1 MISRSP
7 TLAEVLNALRDG
19 ILRDARVSLPGRVE
33 SFDAATNTADI
44 QPMVRE
50 TVENDDGTTSQVSLP
65 ILTGVPVMFPSG
77 GGFRITFPIAQ
88 GDTVLLVFADRSI
101 DAFMSQGQ
109 EGSPA
114 DQRRHSLSDAVA
126 IPSLVSE
133 NRAWTN
139 IEADVITIGKETGSN
154 SDFVALAA
162 KVKSEIQALRDTVS
176 TALSALSGHTHSI
189 TTATGTTTNAI
200 VGSPSTLTVFSATTQ
215 GGPSLTGPAAVGDV
229 KCTTVKIRD

>member
-7 TLAEVLNALRDG
+7 TLAEILNALRDG
-19 ILRDARVSLPGRVE
+19 IMRDARVSLPGRVE
-33 SFDAATNTADI
+33 SFDAESNTADV
-44 QPMVRE
+44 QPMVKE

-65 ILTGVPVMFPSG
+65 ILTGVPIMFPSG
-77 GGFRITFPIAQ
+77 GGLRITFPIAK

-101 DAFMSQGQ
+101 DAFLAQGA
-109 EGSPA
+109 ESSPA

-126 IPSLVSE
+126 IPSLVSS

-139 IEADVITIGKETGSN
+139 IEAGVITLGTDSGSN

-162 KVKSEIQALRDTVS
+162 KVKSEISALRDTVN
-176 TALSALSGHTHSI
+176 TALSALSGHTHVVTGI
-189 TTATGTTTNAI
+189 QTA
-200 VGSPSTLTVFSATTQ
+200 GSPPAHTQ
-215 GGPSLTGPAAVGDV
+215 TAPVDTSPGPSLTGPAAVGDV